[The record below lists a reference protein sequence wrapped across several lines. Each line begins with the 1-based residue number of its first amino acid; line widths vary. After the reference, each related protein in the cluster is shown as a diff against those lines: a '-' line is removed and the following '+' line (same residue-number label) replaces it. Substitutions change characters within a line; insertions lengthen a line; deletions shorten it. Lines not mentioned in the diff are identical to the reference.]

1 MCGNGRASRL
11 ETASASK
18 TDECNS
24 LEGSTP
30 SPSAMEYNTGE
41 VSVASPQETLVCEIE
56 EKITDLLGQI
66 KSI

>member
-1 MCGNGRASRL
+1 
-11 ETASASK
+11 
-18 TDECNS
+18 
-24 LEGSTP
+24 
-30 SPSAMEYNTGE
+30 MEYNTGE